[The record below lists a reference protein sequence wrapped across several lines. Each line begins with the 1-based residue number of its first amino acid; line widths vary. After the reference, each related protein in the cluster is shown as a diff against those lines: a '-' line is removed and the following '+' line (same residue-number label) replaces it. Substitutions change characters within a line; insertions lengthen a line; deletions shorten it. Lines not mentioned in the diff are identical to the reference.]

1 MWQGYD
7 VQGIIDQRYADKLP
21 CADDSNRHKESLK
34 LATDLLIMLDG
45 DKAKVQRI
53 VEAQPW
59 VQEII
64 DERDENVAQTV
75 ESAAGC
81 VAEKEKR
88 NASALPSKALLK
100 AIEEFTGKNYREIT
114 SRSDLSRKE
123 EGGMRNEN
131 TINAEV
137 GRVGAMRL
145 KRCSLNFLC

>member
-7 VQGIIDQRYADKLP
+7 VQGIIDQRYAAKLP
-21 CADDSNRHKESLK
+21 CAEDSNRHKESLK

-53 VEAQPW
+53 VEAQSWVQEIIAERDENVAW

-81 VAEKEKR
+81 VA
-88 NASALPSKALLK
+88 
-100 AIEEFTGKNYREIT
+100 
-114 SRSDLSRKE
+114 
-123 EGGMRNEN
+123 
-131 TINAEV
+131 
-137 GRVGAMRL
+137 
-145 KRCSLNFLC
+145 

>member
-1 MWQGYD
+1 
-7 VQGIIDQRYADKLP
+7 
-21 CADDSNRHKESLK
+21 
-34 LATDLLIMLDG
+34 MLDG

-64 DERDENVAQTV
+64 AERDENVAQTV

-100 AIEEFTGKNYREIT
+100 AIEEFTGKDYRFF
-114 SRSDLSRKE
+114 SRNE
-123 EGGMRNEN
+123 EGGMRNEEGG
-131 TINAEV
+131 TRAS
-137 GRVGAMRL
+137 L
-145 KRCSLNFLC
+145 KS